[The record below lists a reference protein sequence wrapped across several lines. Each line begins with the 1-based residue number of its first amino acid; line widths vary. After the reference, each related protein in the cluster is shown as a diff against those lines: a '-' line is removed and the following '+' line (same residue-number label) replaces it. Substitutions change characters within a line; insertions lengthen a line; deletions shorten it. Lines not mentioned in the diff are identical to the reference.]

1 LGARVQAGRHP
12 RINFPLTHS
21 SSALIV
27 SYMDNYRVALDS
39 VFHALADPTRRAV
52 IQRLGQST
60 ATVSELAAP
69 FNMALPSFV
78 KHISVLEKSRL
89 ITSRKRG
96 RVRTCSLARENLIAA
111 ERWFEV
117 LRAQWASR
125 YDSLDI
131 LLAKLN
137 RDEK

>member
-1 LGARVQAGRHP
+1 MDNHG
-12 RINFPLTHS
+12 
-21 SSALIV
+21 SAL
-27 SYMDNYRVALDS
+27 DQ

-52 IQRLGQST
+52 VQRLGRGT
-60 ATVSELAAP
+60 ATVSQLAAP
-69 FNMALPSFV
+69 FDMALPSFV

-96 RVRTCSLARENLIAA
+96 RVRTCSLTQENLVVA
-111 ERWFEV
+111 EHWLGE

-125 YDSLDI
+125 YDKLDT

-137 RDEK
+137 GEDGEP